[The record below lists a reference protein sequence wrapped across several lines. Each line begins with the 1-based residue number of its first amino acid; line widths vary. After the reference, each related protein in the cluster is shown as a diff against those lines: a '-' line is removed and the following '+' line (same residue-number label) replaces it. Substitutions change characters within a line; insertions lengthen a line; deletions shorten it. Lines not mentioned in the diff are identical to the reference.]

1 MIKVS
6 VIVPIYNAEKY
17 LERTIGSL
25 LSQTIDN
32 YEILLINDGST
43 DGSKEIIK
51 YYEENYDKVIS
62 FSKENGGQSSARN
75 YGISKAKGKYLAFI
89 DADDYIDNSFLEKMY
104 NKAIQNDADI
114 CFCNYYHVYE
124 DKIEKDREYQVKDL
138 NNVTK
143 KEYLLADPSPC
154 NKIYKKDFLDKNNF
168 KFEEGRIYED
178 LSHIFSLVKY
188 NPKISYLNE
197 YLFYYVHSSEST
209 MRKSKY
215 TKKYEDIFGAVEYLN
230 KKLSIIDCTDEVE
243 YIITYHL
250 LYLAA
255 LNFYKYNKL
264 DMIDKISDFMKK
276 NYNKFYKNKYYKKLS
291 LREKTLC
298 YLFYKKQ
305 YKIVRIFQKLKG
317 SI

>member
-154 NKIYKKDFLDKNNF
+154 NKIYKKDFLDK
-168 KFEEGRIYED
+168 K
-178 LSHIFSLVKY
+178 
-188 NPKISYLNE
+188 
-197 YLFYYVHSSEST
+197 
-209 MRKSKY
+209 
-215 TKKYEDIFGAVEYLN
+215 
-230 KKLSIIDCTDEVE
+230 
-243 YIITYHL
+243 
-250 LYLAA
+250 
-255 LNFYKYNKL
+255 
-264 DMIDKISDFMKK
+264 
-276 NYNKFYKNKYYKKLS
+276 
-291 LREKTLC
+291 
-298 YLFYKKQ
+298 
-305 YKIVRIFQKLKG
+305 
-317 SI
+317 